1 VEINIVMSE
10 NDVGNNVSGLGD
22 DREMQRLLKMA
33 NALASDNMKQK
44 DIAQPSTLAYDISK
58 TIEAV
63 QKSELTKAQEK
74 PFVLGPVQTGS
85 TNTAPK
91 NATPEP
97 VPNATSELTQV
108 QMFNMFGYNL
118 PKSTLYFILI
128 AIAIAAILYYW
139 TSPSKIANKDDADD
153 KEDDKEDT
161 EDE

>member
-1 VEINIVMSE
+1 MSE
-10 NDVGNNVSGLGD
+10 NDIGNNVSGLGD

-33 NALASDNMKQK
+33 NALASDNMKRK
-44 DIAQPSTLAYDISK
+44 DIAQPSALAFDISK

-63 QKSELTKAQEK
+63 QKTELTKAQTK
-74 PFVLGPVQTGS
+74 PLVPQQEPVQTGS

-91 NATPEP
+91 NVTPEP
-97 VPNATSELTQV
+97 VPETTSGTTSGLTEV
-108 QMFNMFGYNL
+108 QMFNMFGYKL

-139 TSPSKIANKDDADD
+139 TSPSKISNEYDADD
-153 KEDDKEDT
+153 KGDDT